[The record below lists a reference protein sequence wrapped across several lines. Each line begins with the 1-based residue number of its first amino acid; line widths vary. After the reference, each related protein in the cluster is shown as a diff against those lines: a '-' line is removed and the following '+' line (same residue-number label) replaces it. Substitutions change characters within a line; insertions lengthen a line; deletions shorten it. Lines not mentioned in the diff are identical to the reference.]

1 MNNTIK
7 TSSKQNQL
15 AAARAALSAT
25 GKSPRQIGHES
36 RLMVIDWIYRW
47 GYTSAEVIQVLLGR
61 TSGGYLKRLAKQGWL
76 SSTKTKSGIPSVFFT
91 LTEQGL
97 EEAEHRATSL
107 YRYPE
112 IDPYRVDQAKIRH
125 YLIAQL
131 LTANAL
137 KAVGVVSYETE
148 RMFIGEGEQSVIK
161 RPDVVWITS
170 SSRLA
175 GEIELSAK
183 WSRDLDDFV
192 LSIIRALEPTGNTP
206 AKYSRFFI
214 ASDSQAI
221 IDRYRT
227 AMKPGATVHAWTKT
241 ERGHWAAG
249 KAINVPDWLIQ
260 KVDFQLIER

>member
-1 MNNTIK
+1 MNNTNQK
-7 TSSKQNQL
+7 SGKQIQL

-25 GKSPRQIGHES
+25 GKSPRQIGNES

-47 GYTSAEVIQVLLGR
+47 GYTSSEVIQVLLGK

-97 EEAEHRATSL
+97 EEAERRATSL

-112 IDPYRVDQAKIRH
+112 VDPYRVDQAKIRH

-137 KAVGVVSYETE
+137 KAGSIVSFETE
-148 RMFIGEGEQSVIK
+148 RMFCGEGDKAGIK
-161 RPDVVWITS
+161 RPDVVWNTGNY
-170 SSRLA
+170 LVA
-175 GEIELSAK
+175 VEIELSAK
-183 WSRDLDDFV
+183 WARDLDDFV
-192 LSIIRALEPTGNTP
+192 LSIGRALQSTSEAP
-206 AKYSRFFI
+206 ARFGRFI
-214 ASDSQAI
+214 IVSDSPAI
-221 IDRYRT
+221 IDRYRK
-227 AMKPGATVHAWTKT
+227 AMKPGATLHLWTKNK
-241 ERGHWAAG
+241 RGHWVAG

-260 KVDFQLIER
+260 KVDFQLIEG